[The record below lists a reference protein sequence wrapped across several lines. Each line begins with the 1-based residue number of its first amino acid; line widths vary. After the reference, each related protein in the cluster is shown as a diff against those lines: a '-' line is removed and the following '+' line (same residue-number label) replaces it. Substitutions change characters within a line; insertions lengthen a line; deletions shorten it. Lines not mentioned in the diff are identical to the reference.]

1 MPAGVLLPHN
11 AAVSRLFDGSAMSA
25 LALKSKAPCTAVK
38 TAG

>member
-1 MPAGVLLPHN
+1 MLLDRKRGF
-11 AAVSRLFDGSAMSA
+11 AARLDGSAMSA